1 MGISLSVRPVDQQR
15 RQLAVRFYPKWYW
28 GENTGRE
35 YYDFARAINC
45 TRKLTCVCAYAC
57 ACDRTRLREQYE
69 AYVRKSRY
77 SKHGLGY
84 RDVVYYK

>member
-1 MGISLSVRPVDQQR
+1 MMFNGKSFNEKFLLTR
-15 RQLAVRFYPKWYW
+15 K
-28 GENTGRE
+28 

-69 AYVRKSRY
+69 AYVHKSRY